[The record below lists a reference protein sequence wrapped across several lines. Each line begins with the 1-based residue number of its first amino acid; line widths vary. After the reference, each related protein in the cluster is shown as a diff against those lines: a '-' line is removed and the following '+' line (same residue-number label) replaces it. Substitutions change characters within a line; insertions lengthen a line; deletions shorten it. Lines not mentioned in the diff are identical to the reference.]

1 MSEKKIS
8 YMDRSFEDYR
18 ESLRE
23 MVKAYYPEL
32 SNDFDDASIGSW
44 LIDLISA
51 VADNLSY
58 HIDSVYT
65 ETNIN
70 TANQVNS
77 LFSIARSNGFKVPG
91 PTCSLVELTFSVVL
105 PANGDKPNYVYA
117 PVIKA
122 NSKVKAGN
130 GTYFETV
137 EDIDFKEQFNRH
149 GVSDRTEMPYGTK
162 SGKITHYLITK
173 TVMAISGESHILKES
188 VNSSMLTP
196 FYELVLPFK
205 NVVGIESIIFK
216 NGIFNDNPTSNEF
229 AIDDEHVNYNGVD
242 IYRYFEVDSLAQLY
256 RWGDAVSYE
265 DSKGDTYIT
274 RGAWKPLTQKF
285 ITEYNENGYLKV
297 IFGAGDSSTKNVDV
311 LKGNTTYAQHVISKM
326 VYNNNLGK
334 KMPSNTTMYVKYR
347 VGGGKEANVP
357 ANTIT
362 TLSNI
367 NCEFIHACDRNSQEE
382 NRLKNEIYA
391 SISVTNK
398 QPSISGKN
406 SPTVDELRMLIKYH
420 NASQERCMT
429 LKDYEQRVCMMPS
442 RYGCVFR
449 VSAVEE
455 NNKIM
460 LYVLNLDNDGKLSKQ
475 FNETL
480 IYNMTEYL
488 SKYRTL
494 NDFVEIKP
502 ARIINV
508 GFDVSIFVDKTYTVE
523 YVVKECIETIKSYMD
538 VNKRQLGEDI
548 FIGDLEKEIGK
559 IDGVVNLI
567 NLDVVNIV
575 GDGSDYSSDMTTQ
588 QTTDIDGKNYRITLK
603 DTDYTLYSNSN
614 EMFEIKNPSSDI
626 RIFVKTR

>member
-1 MSEKKIS
+1 
-8 YMDRSFEDYR
+8 
-18 ESLRE
+18 
-23 MVKAYYPEL
+23 
-32 SNDFDDASIGSW
+32 
-44 LIDLISA
+44 
-51 VADNLSY
+51 
-58 HIDSVYT
+58 
-65 ETNIN
+65 
-70 TANQVNS
+70 
-77 LFSIARSNGFKVPG
+77 
-91 PTCSLVELTFSVVL
+91 
-105 PANGDKPNYVYA
+105 
-117 PVIKA
+117 
-122 NSKVKAGN
+122 
-130 GTYFETV
+130 
-137 EDIDFKEQFNRH
+137 
-149 GVSDRTEMPYGTK
+149 
-162 SGKITHYLITK
+162 
-173 TVMAISGESHILKES
+173 
-188 VNSSMLTP
+188 
-196 FYELVLPFK
+196 
-205 NVVGIESIIFK
+205 
-216 NGIFNDNPTSNEF
+216 
-229 AIDDEHVNYNGVD
+229 
-242 IYRYFEVDSLAQLY
+242 
-256 RWGDAVSYE
+256 
-265 DSKGDTYIT
+265 
-274 RGAWKPLTQKF
+274 
-285 ITEYNENGYLKV
+285 
-297 IFGAGDSSTKNVDV
+297 
-311 LKGNTTYAQHVISKM
+311 
-326 VYNNNLGK
+326 
-334 KMPSNTTMYVKYR
+334 
-347 VGGGKEANVP
+347 
-357 ANTIT
+357 
-362 TLSNI
+362 
-367 NCEFIHACDRNSQEE
+367 
-382 NRLKNEIYA
+382 
-391 SISVTNK
+391 
-398 QPSISGKN
+398 
-406 SPTVDELRMLIKYH
+406 
-420 NASQERCMT
+420 MT

>member
-105 PANGDKPNYVYA
+105 PAYGDKPNYIFA

-149 GVSDRTEMPYGTK
+149 GVNDRDVIPYGTN

-173 TVMAISGESHILKES
+173 TVMAISGESLILKES

-256 RWGDAVSYE
+256 RWGDAVSYG
-265 DSKGDTYIT
+265 DSNGDTYIT

-367 NCEFIHACDRNSQEE
+367 NCEFIHACDRNSQDE